1 LYSAPERVTLDVI
14 LSPHYFF
21 VSIATS
27 EAFFKA
33 IAFTAMLVFN
43 GEILVVGLRNMSVN
57 ALTHLYRIASEAVLQ
72 FLIDRSQ
79 QLVEVL

>member
-1 LYSAPERVTLDVI
+1 LYSAPERVTLNVI
-14 LSPHYFF
+14 LSPHYFLL
-21 VSIATS
+21 ALLHQKH
-27 EAFFKA
+27 FFKA

>member
-1 LYSAPERVTLDVI
+1 
-14 LSPHYFF
+14 
-21 VSIATS
+21 
-27 EAFFKA
+27 
-33 IAFTAMLVFN
+33 MLVFN